1 MKKTYIQL
9 NKRSA
14 SAFISRF
21 DGNEQFALYADVES
35 VDGGWLLETSGSLTC
50 LNELEDAECDSMIRS
65 INEIIADSATPWECL
80 NEEDEESIRDTLS
93 AWGIAQ

>member
-1 MKKTYIQL
+1 MKKTYVQL
-9 NKRSA
+9 NKHSTDA
-14 SAFISRF
+14 TLSHF

-65 INEIIADSATPWECL
+65 INEIIADSATPWEAL
-80 NEEDEESIRDTLS
+80 SEEDTEYIRDTLS